1 MRTRVHLVAATVGLL
16 TILTFWVSTI
26 AAELTGSHDLITS
39 VKQAIPWGLFVLV
52 PALAATGATGAAMA
66 GRSKEPALQVKRR
79 RMVVIAGV
87 GLLILVPSAIYLRDL
102 AVSGDFGAAFVIVQG
117 VELAAGATNLVLMA
131 LNACDGLRL
140 TGRLRTPAAAAR

>member
-26 AAELTGSHDLITS
+26 AVELTGSHDLITS

-87 GLLILVPSAIYLRDL
+87 GLLILVPSAIYL
-102 AVSGDFGAAFVIVQG
+102 
-117 VELAAGATNLVLMA
+117 
-131 LNACDGLRL
+131 
-140 TGRLRTPAAAAR
+140 